1 MLANKTIGFL
11 VKKVFAKY
19 VAAKHSSRVSFYRIT
34 SGWSPQKSI
43 SLRDRNSKI
52 YQKAKKETDA
62 IVWQSWLKLQALR
75 IFVWLSSVIIVI
87 FCLLW
92 IWLFSF
98 AIQEEDEAMLNDWI
112 STAIITVCLWL
123 FITRP
128 IQITIESTVAYC
140 KKKKQSA
147 KDKNADE
154 KVLVENVR
162 IEMAQV

>member
-1 MLANKTIGFL
+1 
-11 VKKVFAKY
+11 
-19 VAAKHSSRVSFYRIT
+19 
-34 SGWSPQKSI
+34 
-43 SLRDRNSKI
+43 
-52 YQKAKKETDA
+52 
-62 IVWQSWLKLQALR
+62 
-75 IFVWLSSVIIVI
+75 
-87 FCLLW
+87 
-92 IWLFSF
+92 
-98 AIQEEDEAMLNDWI
+98 MLNDWI